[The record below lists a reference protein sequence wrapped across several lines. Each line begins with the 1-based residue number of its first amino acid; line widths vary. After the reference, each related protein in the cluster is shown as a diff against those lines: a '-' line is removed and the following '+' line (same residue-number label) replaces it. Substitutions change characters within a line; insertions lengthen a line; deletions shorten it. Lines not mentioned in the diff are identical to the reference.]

1 MLACDAREVKDSQV
15 FLLPELWLAA
25 FTIRKSNRMTIRM
38 IILKEQQ

>member
-15 FLLPELWLAA
+15 FLLRELWLAA
-25 FTIRKSNRMTIRM
+25 FTIRKIIRM